1 MIRTV
6 IGAALLLADCLVF
19 IISLIGVFRFRYV
32 LNRIHAASLSDTLG
46 TLLVIAGLIV
56 LKGFCFT
63 SLKYL
68 LMLVVLWITAPVAT
82 NRIGKAEATTN
93 LSIHDEYEVEK

>member
-6 IGAALLLADCLVF
+6 IGAALLLAGCLVF

-93 LSIHDEYEVEK
+93 LSIHDEYEEEK

>member
-6 IGAALLLADCLVF
+6 IGAALLLAGCLVF

-93 LSIHDEYEVEK
+93 LSIQDEYEVEK

>member
-6 IGAALLLADCLVF
+6 IGAALLLAGCLVF

-93 LSIHDEYEVEK
+93 LSIHDD

>member
-6 IGAALLLADCLVF
+6 IGAGLLLAGSLVF
-19 IISLIGVFRFRYV
+19 IISIIGVFRFHYV

-46 TLLVIAGLIV
+46 TLLIIAGLVV
-56 LKGFCFT
+56 LEGFTFT

-68 LMLVVLWITAPVAT
+68 LLLVILWITAPVST

-93 LSIHDEYEVEK
+93 LSIHDEYEVQS

>member
-6 IGAALLLADCLVF
+6 IGAALLLAGCLVF

-63 SLKYL
+63 SFQ
-68 LMLVVLWITAPVAT
+68 VPSW
-82 NRIGKAEATTN
+82 
-93 LSIHDEYEVEK
+93 

>member
-6 IGAALLLADCLVF
+6 IGAALLLAGCLVF

-82 NRIGKAEATTN
+82 TN

>member
-6 IGAALLLADCLVF
+6 IGAALLLAGCLVF

-82 NRIGKAEATTN
+82 NRIGKAEATNN